1 MPPRVKKEN
10 SSWSIVNPKRYDN
23 YTTWYDYFCD
33 DREALSVG
41 FLLDRLPMDQGHCFS
56 PDVWPVTGV
65 YPQDPNE
72 ARGSD
77 ERTWENV
84 PWMLGTTPFYRD
96 HRSLVV
102 LFFFQRIYHHWVT
115 STELT
120 RLTGCW
126 SKFCFIDYIIT
137 RLIQCQVVSKY
148 QFSIN
153 PPFKLAQVLQ
163 YPCPPQSA
171 TGLHTEEFVN
181 GVIRPKNQGTTTCYP
196 FFLRFSCK
204 FI

>member
-10 SSWSIVNPKRYDN
+10 SSWSIVYPKRYDN
-23 YTTWYDYFCD
+23 DTTWYDHFCD
-33 DREALSVG
+33 DRGALSVG

-102 LFFFQRIYHHWVT
+102 LFFSENLSSLGYLDGTHT
-115 STELT
+115 SH
-120 RLTGCW
+120 RM
-126 SKFCFIDYIIT
+126 
-137 RLIQCQVVSKY
+137 LIQVLFYRLHYHSTNPMSSREQISI
-148 QFSIN
+148 SIN

-171 TGLHTEEFVN
+171 TGLHTAEFVN